1 MGPDS
6 LTEATCNKWLAA
18 VQGPDVTR
26 TGINDEQREMV
37 LHLLLAFRAYS
48 QARDDIDQDG
58 YYNVVGELVVLAKSC
73 QPHERAD
80 DHLAEFLAEVAY
92 GALPAVRRCFDLITF
107 RC

>member
-80 DHLAEFLAEVAY
+80 DHLAAFLAEVVY
-92 GALPAVRRCFDLITF
+92 GALPAVSPIH
-107 RC
+107 